1 MQVILMGVSGSGKS
15 YLAERLVA
23 ATGWEFAEGD
33 DFHSAE
39 NKARMA
45 AGIAMTDVERAPW
58 LDALHAVLVEWET
71 NGVNGVMT
79 CSALKRAYRDRLAE
93 RLPRLRFVWVDTPRE
108 LIVERL
114 TARKGHYMPAGLL
127 DSQIATLEPPTESEH
142 VLRLDG
148 LASPEDEVKA
158 VLRWLSA

>member
-1 MQVILMGVSGSGKS
+1 MQVIVMGVSGSGKS

-45 AGIAMTDVERAPW
+45 AEIALTDVERGPW
-58 LDALHAVLVEWET
+58 LDALHAVLVEWER

-79 CSALKRAYRDRLAE
+79 CSALKVVYRERLADG
-93 RLPRLRFVWVDTPRE
+93 LAGLRFVWLDPPRAVLE
-108 LIVERL
+108 ERM
-114 TARKGHYMPAGLL
+114 AHRKGHYMPAGLL
-127 DSQIATLEPPTESEH
+127 DSQIATLERPAEGEH

-148 LASPEDEVKA
+148 LQGAEDEVKT
-158 VLRWLSA
+158 VLAWLR